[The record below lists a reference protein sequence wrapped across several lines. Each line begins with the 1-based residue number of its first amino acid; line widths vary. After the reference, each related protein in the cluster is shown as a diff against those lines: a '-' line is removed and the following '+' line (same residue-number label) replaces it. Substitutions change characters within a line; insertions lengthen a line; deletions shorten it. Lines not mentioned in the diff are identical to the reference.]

1 MEINYYGT
9 SKELLFLLL
18 LNQMYFYSKFL
29 KLLSTLYIIVASTVY
44 NTKTYHSVLQQNNY
58 NS

>member
-18 LNQMYFYSKFL
+18 LNQMYFYSEFL

-44 NTKTYHSVLQQNNY
+44 MKTYHSVLQQN
-58 NS
+58 